1 MLAFGIRERWLTA
14 LLNSGQQDMG
24 DKGINAV
31 EQKMGFDKDGKYDKY
46 EEKGS
51 DMARGQ
57 FEKATGKNVP
67 DKFSN

>member
-1 MLAFGIRERWLTA
+1 
-14 LLNSGQQDMG
+14 MG
-24 DKGINAV
+24 DKGVNAV

-46 EEKGS
+46 EEKGT

-57 FEKATGKNVP
+57 FEKTTGKNIP